1 MISAIAWVALFGL
14 VATAVGAAFARRHWT
29 LDLLTHFRLHYALVG
44 VALAALFLSQHE
56 IAGAILSVA
65 IASWQGLIWRG
76 TEPASVRSIADG
88 KPSIRVLAANL
99 QWSNGRRVRAIEILR
114 GATAD
119 ILVLSEP
126 RQDWLSHIERLE
138 AEYPYRSN
146 ARWPDAIGPAIL
158 SRLPILQTR
167 TYHPLVESIANQKL
181 GLSSNQ
187 TRLAARF
194 SFEEAVVAVSGRVRI
209 TLLGIHAPSPGD
221 GPRSAMRNAYFER
234 VASHCAQIKGPLLL
248 VGDFNVTPWSPFY
261 RDFIQTTG
269 LVNATRGDL
278 ATWPAWLGPLGIPID
293 HALLRGAISLVRIA
307 PGPLLGSDHR
317 PIEFSVTLGDSAS

>member
-1 MISAIAWVALFGL
+1 M
-14 VATAVGAAFARRHWT
+14 
-29 LDLLTHFRLHYALVG
+29 ALV
-44 VALAALFLSQHE
+44 ALFLSQHE

-76 TEPASVRSIADG
+76 NEPAPVRSIAEG

-114 GATAD
+114 SATAD
-119 ILVLSEP
+119 ILVLAEP

-146 ARWPDAIGPAIL
+146 ARWPDASGPTIL

-167 TYHPLVESIANQKL
+167 TYHPLVESIAHQKY
-181 GLSSNQ
+181 GLSLEQ
-187 TRLAARF
+187 TRLAAGF
-194 SFEEAVVAVSGRVRI
+194 SFEEAVVALSGRVSI

-221 GPRSAMRNAYFER
+221 GPRSAMRNDYFER
-234 VASHCAQIKGPLLL
+234 LASHCAGIEGPLL
-248 VGDFNVTPWSPFY
+248 VAGDFNVTPWSPFY
-261 RDFIQTTG
+261 RDFIRTTG
-269 LVNATRGDL
+269 LLNATRGRL

-293 HALLRGAISLVRIA
+293 HALRRGAISLVRIA
-307 PGPLLGSDHR
+307 PGPPLGSDHR
-317 PIEFSVTLGDSAS
+317 SIEFSVTLAAGPS